1 MLAAKIL
8 CHDSSLFSSL
18 NTLIMLRRELF
29 YASATVRPNSD
40 GDTSPRKYI
49 LKFTSEQ
56 INLVTFTFLIVVP
69 VNLSEIGIKR
79 WCAHLDVLDR
89 LPRSHP
95 IAVVTIKEAYV
106 YCGDIDNMTEDEM
119 INLPSE
125 LTPGEVRPWSPGL
138 LRERVMSRGHA
149 TWLRKVKNLT
159 LTVPRRFN
167 VANTASNA
175 DYFMCTADF

>member
-56 INLVTFTFLIVVP
+56 INLVIFTFLIVVP
-69 VNLSEIGIKR
+69 VNLSEFGIKR
-79 WCAHLDVLDR
+79 WCAHLDVLDITVCRGPTR
-89 LPRSHP
+89 LPSLPLRRLMST
-95 IAVVTIKEAYV
+95 V
-106 YCGDIDNMTEDEM
+106 EM
-119 INLPSE
+119 WI
-125 LTPGEVRPWSPGL
+125 T
-138 LRERVMSRGHA
+138 
-149 TWLRKVKNLT
+149 
-159 LTVPRRFN
+159 
-167 VANTASNA
+167 
-175 DYFMCTADF
+175 